1 MSGGRVDLII
11 KLPPPSTTFMT
22 ALSGS
27 DLAQRNFSCIF
38 CQKRIPMFVVAF
50 LKLGGKVFKKSI
62 SSPGNKQTKKTR
74 NKLFTFYPLFTLH
87 MKVGIANWMTKW
99 GCPNL
104 SVSLTTVQISLSL
117 SLVQVTL
124 ICLTKAKHSKWLNT
138 VFQSQIC
145 VTRSV

>member
-117 SLVQVTL
+117 FGASDTNLSYKSKTFQVTQ
-124 ICLTKAKHSKWLNT
+124 HSFSIPDLCHK
-138 VFQSQIC
+138 VS
-145 VTRSV
+145 